1 MRALSLFV
9 QRLRDINASKSDE
22 ERRLGEG
29 SHMVDHEQRSGLLWP
44 ILVSAANKHQPLT
57 YSDAARQLGIHCA
70 R

>member
-9 QRLRDINASKSDE
+9 QRLRAINESKSDE

-44 ILVSAANKHQPLT
+44 ILVLINP
-57 YSDAARQLGIHCA
+57 
-70 R
+70 